1 MSVTSSQ
8 LLNSVKQDIVEVTAD
23 EVQKQLGA
31 GDKIHIIDVRERDE
45 VMDGYISGAA
55 LIPLSLIHI

>member
-8 LLNSVKQDIVEVTAD
+8 LLNRVKQDIAEVTAD

-31 GDKIHIIDVRERDE
+31 GDKIHIVDVRERSE
-45 VMDGYISGAA
+45 EMDG
-55 LIPLSLIHI
+55 